1 MGLTLVER
9 HLDGDGLEE
18 FLADFDVNLG
28 AGLGIVLLVAI

>member
-1 MGLTLVER
+1 MGLALVEG
-9 HLDGDGLEE
+9 HLDGDSFEE